1 MSLTLS
7 LDFQYKTSIEKLWS
21 ALTDSS
27 KLAKWVANIHT
38 GQAMENDFKP
48 VVGHHFQF
56 RTQPTEWW
64 NGIIDG
70 EVLIVDVP
78 NRLSYTF
85 ASGEEHMVT
94 WTLQDLGNGKVNL
107 HLEQTGISNAQ
118 GVEGARYGWGKWCSE
133 LEKMLVEL

>member
-7 LDFQYKTSIEKLWS
+7 LDFHYTTSVEKLWS

-38 GQAMENDFKP
+38 GQPMENDFKP
-48 VVGHHFQF
+48 VEGHRFQF

-70 EVLIVDVP
+70 EVLLVEEP
-78 NRLSYTF
+78 NRLSYTWE
-85 ASGEEHMVT
+85 SGEKHTVT
-94 WTLQDLGNGKVNL
+94 WTLKDLGNGKVNL
-107 HLEQTGISNAQ
+107 HLEQTGISNDQALA
-118 GVEGARYGWGKWCSE
+118 GAKYGWGKWCDE
-133 LEKMLVEL
+133 LQKVLEQ